1 MSTWC
6 CLIILV
12 YRYKNLNC
20 TCTQYSNNDYLLLC
34 CLQDHLTICAK
45 FGTKLWLAQNC
56 GSHKIVTFTEL
67 WLAQNCESH
76 KTSDRSHKIVT
87 EHLSQLCDQITSLDK
102 TAVIFSL
109 SKEAQDILLS
119 WWQLPYHAQWHWRLT
134 RIALT
139 RIGIRWVARR
149 ASVVILF
156 PVLIFGASHN
166 FGKGAVVCA
175 YLSFESSIYW

>member
-45 FGTKLWLAQNC
+45 FGTKLWLAQNEF
-56 GSHKIVTFTEL
+56 GTKFIWHKFVTGTKWIWHKI
-67 WLAQNCESH
+67 
-76 KTSDRSHKIVT
+76 SDRSHKIVT
-87 EHLSQLCDQITSLDK
+87 EHLSQLCDQITSKNK
-102 TAVIFSL
+102 TAENFGL
-109 SKEAQDILLS
+109 SKEAQDTLLS
-119 WWQLPYHAQWHWRLT
+119 WWQLPYHAQWHWWLT

-149 ASVVILF
+149 ASLVILF
-156 PVLIFGASHN
+156 LVL
-166 FGKGAVVCA
+166 VV
-175 YLSFESSIYW
+175 